1 MNPIKKTLLMGVLAA
16 IFCGA
21 AAYYYPR
28 TAAEAVTGETGQKL
42 FEEFENQ
49 VWTIQ
54 IAKFNRENENLKS
67 LSLRRKGQKWL
78 IGKSKMVLTGA
89 LITVAAG
96 SLNEKTILQEESD
109 DEQDHAKFGVVDPLQ
124 FQAVKNRGSLGT
136 KITLEDVNRNTL
148 GSLIVGH
155 RVKNTQSQY
164 YVRKPGQPKVYTV
177 EFDPRVL
184 TTAIGDWMD
193 PNIAGLQTQRNPDGL
208 VAQLVSIDNYRMD
221 TTGPEKGNVDYFYEA
236 TWQITP
242 NGIRLKELKTPSED
256 GGTVVQPSKEQQ
268 QKLSNTLR
276 LLGSIRMIDAQTKSP
291 ALADAISTAGVEL
304 TAKQFA
310 PAAEKGFALVEVDG
324 QPKFRG
330 SNGSVTVVSKQGVEV
345 TLLFGGITTTS
356 EAPADSLNYQ
366 MIVIAKVTPELRKKP
381 AAPKPK
387 TEGGEL
393 TDEQKKEFAR
403 ATKQW
408 KSKLESATQR
418 VTDFNR
424 QHADWYYVVS
434 DELVSGLR
442 PDLNL
447 DSKSKETPEVP
458 NEDPA
463 S

>member
-1 MNPIKKTLLMGVLAA
+1 M
-16 IFCGA
+16 
-21 AAYYYPR
+21 
-28 TAAEAVTGETGQKL
+28 
-42 FEEFENQ
+42 
-49 VWTIQ
+49 
-54 IAKFNRENENLKS
+54 
-67 LSLRRKGQKWL
+67 
-78 IGKSKMVLTGA
+78 
-89 LITVAAG
+89 
-96 SLNEKTILQEESD
+96 
-109 DEQDHAKFGVVDPLQ
+109 
-124 FQAVKNRGSLGT
+124 
-136 KITLEDVNRNTL
+136 
-148 GSLIVGH
+148 
-155 RVKNTQSQY
+155 
-164 YVRKPGQPKVYTV
+164 
-177 EFDPRVL
+177 
-184 TTAIGDWMD
+184 
-193 PNIAGLQTQRNPDGL
+193 
-208 VAQLVSIDNYRMD
+208 AQLVSIDNYRMD
-221 TTGPEKGNVDYFYEA
+221 TTGPEKGNADYFYEA

-408 KSKLESATQR
+408 KSNLESATQR
-418 VTDFNR
+418 VADFNR
-424 QHADWYYVVS
+424 QHANWYYVVS